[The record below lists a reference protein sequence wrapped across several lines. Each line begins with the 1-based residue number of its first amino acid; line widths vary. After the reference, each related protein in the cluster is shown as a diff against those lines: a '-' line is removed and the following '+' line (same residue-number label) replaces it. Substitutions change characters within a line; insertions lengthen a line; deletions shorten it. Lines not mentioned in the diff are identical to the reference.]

1 MTAETAYSRV
11 LEAYPADCRPQ
22 RAEFLGGAGGF
33 SGALF
38 WRLQTPRGSLCLR
51 CWPREHP
58 SRERLEF
65 IQAVLWHVW
74 QEGFQLLPLPLETL
88 THAGYVSEV
97 GRRWEL
103 APWLPGKADYRQ
115 SPSAERLRAAL
126 TALAEF
132 HLAAASFPLPDRG
145 PVQVPGIRERLERV
159 QGMSAERFERLADAV
174 AHGDWPELAW
184 RARQWLALA
193 PRAIPLVRSQLA
205 YAAELAAPSQPCIRD
220 IWHDHVLF
228 EGQRVSGLV
237 DFGAMRADNV
247 AGDIARLL
255 GSLAADDRQSWDRGL
270 AAYAALRPLSADET
284 SLVAAFDRANT
295 LLAGLSWLEWVYV
308 DRRQFSNRQAV
319 IERLDANLPRL
330 AALALASE

>member
-1 MTAETAYSRV
+1 MTAETAYTRV

-22 RAEFLGGAGGF
+22 RAEFLDGAGGF

-38 WRLQTPRGSLCLR
+38 WRLRTPRGPLCLR

-74 QEGFQLLPLPLETL
+74 QEGFRLLPLPLETL
-88 THAGYVSEV
+88 THAGYVSQA
-97 GRRWEL
+97 GRLWEL
-103 APWLPGKADYRQ
+103 APWLPGKADYRP
-115 SPSAERLRAAL
+115 SPSRERLQAAL
-126 TALAEF
+126 AALAEF

-145 PVQVPGIRERLERV
+145 PAPAPGICERRQRV
-159 QGMSAERFERLADAV
+159 EELSDKRLRQVAEAVDA
-174 AHGDWPELAW
+174 GDWPELAW

-193 PRAIPLVRSQLA
+193 PRAISGVRAQLA
-205 YAAELAAPSQPCIRD
+205 CAAELAAPLQPCIRD

-237 DFGAMRADNV
+237 DFGAMRADSV
-247 AGDIARLL
+247 AGDVARLL
-255 GSLAADDRQSWDRGL
+255 GSFAADDPQAWNFGL
-270 AAYAALRPLSADET
+270 AAYAALRPLSAHET
-284 SLVAAFDRANT
+284 ALVAAFDRANT
-295 LLAGLSWLEWVYV
+295 LLAGLSWLEWIYL
-308 DRRQFSNRQAV
+308 DGRQFSNRQAV

-330 AALALASE
+330 ATLAGESG